1 MVIHVQF
8 IICGVG
14 SLVSGE
20 IFPELSLSPLLR
32 NIQPEEDYQLCSNA
46 MGCYLEPQKLK
57 EKLVVQIQR

>member
-1 MVIHVQF
+1 MVAAILNFPIDMKMVIHVQF

-32 NIQPEEDYQLCSNA
+32 NIQQ
-46 MGCYLEPQKLK
+46 CYYK
-57 EKLVVQIQR
+57 ERWNFIH

>member
-1 MVIHVQF
+1 MKMVIHVQF

-32 NIQPEEDYQLCSNA
+32 NIQQ
-46 MGCYLEPQKLK
+46 CYYK
-57 EKLVVQIQR
+57 EGSKAK